1 MKQNPQNVNDYLQY
15 GCGRC
20 SLGGTPQ
27 CKVHTWYNELHQLRM
42 ILLQSQLSETI
53 KWGVPCYTIANQNVI
68 LLNAFKDYCA
78 LNFLKGVLM
87 SDPHGILTQPTENTQ
102 ATRQIRFIN
111 TQEIEQLYDILPYYI
126 QEAIAIEQTG
136 TVIQYKKISE
146 FPIPAELQQ
155 HFDEDIALKMAF
167 ENLSSGRQRGYLLYF
182 ATPKTSSTRH
192 NRITKCIPQI
202 LAGKG
207 LQDR

>member
-1 MKQNPQNVNDYLQY
+1 MKQNPQNVDDYVQY

-20 SLGGTPQ
+20 PLGGTPQ
-27 CKVHTWYNELHQLRM
+27 CKVHTWHNELQQLRK

-53 KWGVPCYTIANQNVI
+53 KWSVPCYTIANQNVI

-78 LNFLKGVLM
+78 LNFIKGSLM
-87 SDPHGILTQPTENTQ
+87 TDPNGILTQPTENTQ
-102 ATRQIRFIN
+102 ATRQIRFTN
-111 TQEIEQLYDILPYYI
+111 TQEIEQLRDILQHYI

-136 TVIQYKKISE
+136 TTIHYKKISE
-146 FPIPAELQQ
+146 FPIPTELQQ
-155 HFDEDIALKMAF
+155 HFDEDFSFKMAF
-167 ENLSSGRQRGYLLYF
+167 ENLSAGRQRGYLLYF
-182 ATPKTSSTRH
+182 AAPKNSSTRH

-207 LQDR
+207 LQD